1 MERTTDSDQSI
12 IKSQKTTRTKYF
24 QQNTN
29 TPATKL
35 IIANYNEYNHNAQE
49 SEKTNKKLINFI
61 FVSTLFFLFLL
72 TFVLLFF
79 LLRPHFR
86 Y

>member
-35 IIANYNEYNHNAQE
+35 IIANYNEYNQNHNAQE
-49 SEKTNKKLINFI
+49 SESHKSQN
-61 FVSTLFFLFLL
+61 
-72 TFVLLFF
+72 
-79 LLRPHFR
+79 
-86 Y
+86 